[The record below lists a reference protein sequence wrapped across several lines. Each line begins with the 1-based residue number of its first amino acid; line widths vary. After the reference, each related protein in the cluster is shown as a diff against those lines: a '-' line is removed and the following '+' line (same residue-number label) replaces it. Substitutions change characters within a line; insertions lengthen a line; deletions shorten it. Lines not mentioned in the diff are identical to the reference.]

1 MGWMPEK
8 TTRCLRAGAVERA
21 LASLGAAGA
30 AIVASGRGPTD
41 EALQPA
47 LLLSSSSHRPDSSA
61 ERTISFPAWPS
72 GSPAPSHRARPST
85 ATRTRPLSREAQELE
100 PAQSRA
106 GSSRSPFQSAG
117 TVSRSQSSVRP
128 SPLAL
133 PPLAP
138 RLTSLTLALLPTLG
152 RRRRPPLPPRAAPRR
167 RPPVPDRHGQEHPA
181 PAVPPRGRLGKRG
194 QEHRRHAAPTVRP
207 SPSCKLSQ
215 VYVELTR
222 GSVHAES
229 PPSRSRSVSQKR
241 SAASSATRCALRLP
255 PNLPARASFVS

>member
-1 MGWMPEK
+1 MAFWKPGTVAPGSSIDRDSDSTALEGGAGAG
-8 TTRCLRAGAVERA
+8 AGAVTGRVQQVAVSERRNRLPIA
-21 LASLGAAGA
+21 KQRASL
-30 AIVASGRGPTD
+30 P
-41 EALQPA
+41 L
-47 LLLSSSSHRPDSSA
+47 
-61 ERTISFPAWPS
+61 
-72 GSPAPSHRARPST
+72 GSP
-85 ATRTRPLSREAQELE
+85 
-100 PAQSRA
+100 
-106 GSSRSPFQSAG
+106 
-117 TVSRSQSSVRP
+117 
-128 SPLAL
+128 

-181 PAVPPRGRLGKRG
+181 PAVPPRGRLGKGG

>member
-1 MGWMPEK
+1 MK
-8 TTRCLRAGAVERA
+8 RCSR
-21 LASLGAAGA
+21 
-30 AIVASGRGPTD
+30 
-41 EALQPA
+41 
-47 LLLSSSSHRPDSSA
+47 LSSSPRPLTGQTAQPSAPLASRHGLLEARHRRTGLVHRPRLGLDRSRGRRRSWS
-61 ERTISFPAWPS
+61 RRSHGQGPA
-72 GSPAPSHRARPST
+72 GRRL
-85 ATRTRPLSREAQELE
+85 RAQE
-100 PAQSRA
+100 
-106 GSSRSPFQSAG
+106 
-117 TVSRSQSSVRP
+117 P
-128 SPLAL
+128 SPDRKAACVT
-133 PPLAP
+133 PPWLSPSLAP

-181 PAVPPRGRLGKRG
+181 PAVPPRGRLGKGG